1 MFGGLEPMLIPEP
14 TNARPGSD
22 EKIVVLRSR
31 LERGFQL
38 YNPSDETQIERKET
52 RRDIEQLR
60 QKQAAWDKSH
70 KRGAKA

>member
-1 MFGGLEPMLIPEP
+1 MFVGLEPMLIPEP

-31 LERGFQL
+31 LELGFQL
-38 YNPSDETQIERKET
+38 YNPSDETQIEREET

-60 QKQAAWDKSH
+60 QKQAAWDKAH